1 MFLSLETKKW
11 AKFSFLIILPSLMT
25 ACAKKQFGSVN
36 YDSITLEDCLA
47 LGIPVEECEPTA
59 QQFKKVNQD
68 VAVSSS
74 SSVDVLF
81 VVDNSPS
88 MTEEQ
93 VGIGSKIG
101 GFMDKIKD
109 LNWQIAVTT
118 TDPNGNTIAADGSI
132 RSWGD
137 GQFRPFDS
145 DSGSQY
151 ILKSSEVSLS
161 SAQSKLAN
169 AIKVGIKGTGLER
182 GINAAYR
189 AVQRSSVAS
198 YYQNGFF
205 RNGASLA
212 VIAISDEDECST
224 GPASGCPDKSSSV
237 PQNFVNQ
244 VQSRLGA
251 SKVFSFHS
259 IVHDSSCTSDG
270 RNGTTYKQLSQL
282 TGGQTGSICASDY
295 TSILQLIGGSVADLV
310 KSVTLSCEPQDLNND
325 GQVDLV
331 IKNSQGT
338 VLQNGF
344 QVSGTTVTFNNALT
358 AGNYNL
364 EFYCADQ

>member
-1 MFLSLETKKW
+1 MLLSLRTQKW
-11 AKFSFLIILPSLMT
+11 AKASLILVLPTLIT
-25 ACAKKQFGSVN
+25 ACAKKQFGSAD
-36 YDSITLEDCLA
+36 YESLTPEDCLA
-47 LGIPVEECEPTA
+47 LGISIDECEVAGT
-59 QQFKKVNQD
+59 QFKKVNQD

-88 MTEEQ
+88 MSEEQ
-93 VGIGSKIG
+93 VGIGNKIG
-101 GFMDKIKD
+101 GFMNKIKD
-109 LNWQIAVTT
+109 LNWQVAVTT
-118 TDPNGNTIAADGSI
+118 TDPNGNTLAGDGSI

-151 ILKSSEVSLS
+151 ILKSSEVSLA
-161 SAQSKLAN
+161 SAQTKLAN

-189 AVQRSSVAS
+189 AVQRSSVSS
-198 YYQNGFF
+198 YYQNSFF
-205 RNGASLA
+205 RPGASLA

-224 GPASGCPDKSSSV
+224 GPATGCPDKSSSV

-244 VQSRLGA
+244 VQSRFGS

-310 KSVTLSCEPQDLNND
+310 KSVTLSCEPKDINND
-325 GQVDLV
+325 GKVDLF
-331 IKNSQGT
+331 ITNSQGT
-338 VLQNGF
+338 ILNNAFAVN
-344 QVSGTTVTFNNALT
+344 GTTVTFANALT